1 MIRAACRFTCFLFLV
16 HICVCAQD
24 MKCNAGIA
32 KSLRDSMVAASE
44 SLIRKYY
51 QTFDTSCIRDPEY
64 TEWSNPVLFELM
76 EKRTEAAIKV
86 LSGANAFTQ
95 WLVLRELENPINKN
109 VNLDLIAKKIS
120 ELKEQTRMTKRVLV
134 SLKKSTRFHV
144 MDTIE
149 EE

>member
-16 HICVCAQD
+16 HISVCAQD

-44 SLIRKYY
+44 SLIGKYY
-51 QTFDTSCIRDPEY
+51 RTFDTSCIRDPEY